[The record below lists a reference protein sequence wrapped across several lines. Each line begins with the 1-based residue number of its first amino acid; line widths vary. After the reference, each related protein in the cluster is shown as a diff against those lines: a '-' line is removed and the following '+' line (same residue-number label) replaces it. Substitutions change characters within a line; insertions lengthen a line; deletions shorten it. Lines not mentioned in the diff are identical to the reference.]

1 MDNNFNIHAMKVHND
16 WSQRV
21 YDSMKNEGETRFG
34 WSYNSDLNSLE
45 IKYKQENGQ
54 ALTDE
59 QRKYYFWWLVDDI
72 KPGDYLAYINVPS
85 YGEVTIAKVIKP
97 YYWKNPMDTDFNH
110 CFGIDKST
118 VYTFDR
124 NSNIVDP
131 YLAVRL
137 KLQGKHWKIYG
148 CHEYFNNLLHQLGS
162 GNFGEERKI
171 SDNIIKFSNDIKEPL
186 TSIADILYR
195 SFPNKIL
202 EELLQMVF
210 KNIPNVISVDN
221 MQGGADK
228 GADLIVRYDKKLPF
242 LSNSEEVW
250 YVQVKSYTSECYNT
264 SALCGLKKAIETYND
279 GNLTE
284 AIIAITSSYIDDSVL
299 EEIKQYNEDS
309 NNKVQ
314 VTLLYGVDL
323 VRFILKYLDLKS

>member
-1 MDNNFNIHAMKVHND
+1 MNNLYIANF
-16 WSQRV
+16 
-21 YDSMKNEGETRFG
+21 F
-34 WSYNSDLNSLE
+34 SLFLFDF
-45 IKYKQENGQ
+45 IKDKQEKGQ

-72 KPGDYLAYINVPS
+72 KIGDYLAYINVPR
-85 YGEVTIAKVIKP
+85 YGEVTIARVVKP
-97 YYWKNPMDTDFNH
+97 YYWKHPMDRDFNH

-148 CHEYFNNLLHQLGS
+148 CHEYFKNLLHELE
-162 GNFGEERKI
+162 NKNYGEQRKI
-171 SDNIIKFSNDIKEPL
+171 SDNITKFNENINKPL

-195 SFPNKIL
+195 SFPNKNL

-221 MQGGADK
+221 MQGGVDK
-228 GADLIVRYDKKLPF
+228 GVDLIVRYDKKLPF
-242 LSNSEEVW
+242 SNNREEIW
-250 YVQVKSYTSECYNT
+250 YVQVKSYTS
-264 SALCGLKKAIETYND
+264 ALDGLKKAIETYND

-284 AIIAITSSYIDDSVL
+284 AIIAITSTYIDDNIL
-299 EEIKQYNEDS
+299 KEIERYNDDS

-314 VTLLYGVDL
+314 VTLFYGADL
-323 VRFILKYLDLKS
+323 VRFILKYLDLNS